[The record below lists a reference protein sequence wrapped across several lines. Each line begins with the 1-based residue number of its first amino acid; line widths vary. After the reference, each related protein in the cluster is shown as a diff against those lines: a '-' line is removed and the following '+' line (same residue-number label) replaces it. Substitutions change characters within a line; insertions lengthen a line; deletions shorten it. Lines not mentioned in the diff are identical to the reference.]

1 MKKKLLILVFLLI
14 IIPKKVNAFAGE
26 LELSC
31 DKFTININ
39 EDVNCT
45 LYGKTDSEVSAVET
59 HLVYDDDL
67 KIKNEVVPT
76 IWQGSYENKVLLLYT
91 DTNKTT
97 KFELLTF
104 KVSSEIAGTK
114 TLSFETSKFS
124 DKEFNLINI
133 SSPKYTF
140 TFTDESQSTDP
151 EIIDDDTKK
160 DEEKK
165 SDGEN
170 VPTGAFLPIT
180 LIGVLSVTSGVIYF
194 KTKKKKIYK
203 L

>member
-1 MKKKLLILVFLLI
+1 M
-14 IIPKKVNAFAGE
+14 
-26 LELSC
+26 
-31 DKFTININ
+31 
-39 EDVNCT
+39 
-45 LYGKTDSEVSAVET
+45 YGKTDSEVSAVES
-59 HLVYDDDL
+59 HLVYEDDL

-76 IWQGSYENKVLLLYT
+76 IWQGGYENKVLLLYT

-104 KVSSEIAGTK
+104 KVSSETAGTK